1 MTLRARLTAA
11 FLLVVLLPV
20 LVGALLV
27 GRLVPQ
33 LQRGVISQR
42 LDAASNSVVLDVRQG
57 CRQSHSAAEAAG
69 ALLSVG
75 ASRSAAAQT
84 VVTRGLAGTVVV
96 VDAQG
101 VVRAVAGKVPS
112 GLTVG
117 SAAPALDDCQHGQSD
132 ARTLGS
138 SVALMNRTGGSAG
151 EVWAGIGLDDRLI
164 RSWRSTGTNL
174 TLVAGG
180 SVVHSTLSGVPARR
194 VATSQAN
201 NLPPLDGYGPRVLR
215 HAARGDG
222 QPLDLIIS
230 TAGYSSARLYGV
242 LGLVV
247 LLALAICLLISWR
260 LSRAVTS
267 PLREVRDAARRVA
280 EGDLATR
287 IPIRSKDEIGQLAS
301 SFNTMTS
308 ELSAYVEALR
318 ASRDQLRGNLDLLGD
333 TLSSTHDLNRILGV
347 VLDTAMSTTSA
358 QAGAIYLTAMDDV
371 YCKVARGLPDLEVD
385 GSYRPGQAP
394 ADGGRRPRIHF
405 GDGVI
410 GRVVVSG
417 EGRRG
422 RMGPD
427 SPPPAPGE
435 PHAGTWIAV
444 PFTSSGRRLGVLA
457 LYDRVGTDEFDDADL
472 LTIRTFASQAAVA
485 VDNVKTHQEAQ
496 RLSMTDELTGLRNY
510 RSFQQGLAIE
520 IERSMRFD
528 RKMALLM
535 LDLDHFKDVNDV
547 HGHPYG
553 DAVLA
558 EVARRIGTTIREV
571 DVFARYGGEELALLL
586 PETDLVG
593 AERLAGRICQMVRE
607 TTFGH
612 EQVTITV
619 SVGVAMY
626 PAHGSTAADLVDRA
640 DGALYAAK
648 SAGRN
653 TWRTAQSASV

>member
-33 LQRGVISQR
+33 LQRNVISQR
-42 LDAASNSVVLDVRQG
+42 LDAAGNSVVLDVRQTCG
-57 CRQSHSAAEAAG
+57 TSHSAAEATG

-75 ASRSAAAQT
+75 ASRTAAAHT
-84 VVTRGLAGTVVV
+84 VLTRGLADTVVV
-96 VDAQG
+96 IDARG

-112 GLTVG
+112 GVTVG
-117 SAAPALDDCQHGQSD
+117 SPVPPLSDCQQGQSD
-132 ARTLGS
+132 SRMLGS
-138 SVALMNRTGGSAG
+138 SVSLTSRARAPAG
-151 EVWAGIGLDDRLI
+151 EVWAGMSLDDKLI
-164 RSWRSTGTNL
+164 RSWMLTGTNL
-174 TLVAGG
+174 TLVSAG
-180 SVVHSTLSGVPARR
+180 SVLQSTLSAGPARR
-194 VATSQAN
+194 VATSKDAH
-201 NLPPLDGYGPRVLR
+201 LPPLDGYGPRVLQHVR
-215 HAARGDG
+215 RGDG
-222 QPLDLIIS
+222 QPLDLIVS

-318 ASRDQLRGNLDLLGD
+318 ASRDQLRGNLNLLGD

-371 YCKVARGLPDLEVD
+371 YCKVSRGLPDLEVD
-385 GSYRPGQAP
+385 GSYRPGRAP
-394 ADGGRRPRIHF
+394 AAGARRPRIHF

-410 GRVVVSG
+410 GRIVVSG

-422 RMGPD
+422 RIGPD

-435 PHAGTWIAV
+435 PDAGTWIAV

-520 IERSMRFD
+520 IERSMRFN
-528 RKMALLM
+528 RSMALLM

-586 PETDLVG
+586 PETDLAG

-607 TTFGH
+607 TTFGR
-612 EQVTITV
+612 ERVTITV

-626 PAHGSTAADLVDRA
+626 PVHGSSAATLVERA
-640 DGALYAAK
+640 DAALYDAK

-653 TWRTAQSASV
+653 TWRTAEAAEG